1 MQNQKTTKQN
11 RTKLFG
17 ELFHQSPPDPPHPPP
32 LLQPC
37 SFQSTRE
44 LMLHGSFIAFVIAGT
59 HQHSYNHAALG
70 SPTRT
75 PKNGKEKKQAQ
86 EVNIQARASRL
97 SSVFLTKRDPYWGIS
112 RNIAVEPWCMTGKKS
127 LDTVLTFS
135 ILPPLTTN
143 PFSYWKWAPPPP
155 SFMADWITEVSHPI
169 PMNIFL

>member
-17 ELFHQSPPDPPHPPP
+17 ELFHQSPPDPPPPP
-32 LLQPC
+32 APPSILPPC

-75 PKNGKEKKQAQ
+75 PKNGKEKKKQAQ
-86 EVNIQARASRL
+86 EVNIQAGA
-97 SSVFLTKRDPYWGIS
+97 
-112 RNIAVEPWCMTGKKS
+112 
-127 LDTVLTFS
+127 
-135 ILPPLTTN
+135 
-143 PFSYWKWAPPPP
+143 
-155 SFMADWITEVSHPI
+155 
-169 PMNIFL
+169 